1 MARVLG
7 VREVIAACLGRRL
20 GARLPRRAAVLR
32 ARAFAS
38 GRDLPAFD
46 DTVNAVL
53 SELEAEGRKRL
64 REAGISDRDM
74 LVERTADMRLVGQM
88 HDIAV
93 PLPAGPIDARTYE
106 EIRAAFVKVYSA
118 RYTSVYEGARMEAI
132 NFRVRCV
139 GPTPALSLK
148 GAAGGA
154 TGPTRSRDTAGPGSR
169 AASPTPRCTTATPW
183 PRATASRAL
192 P

>member
-1 MARVLG
+1 M
-7 VREVIAACLGRRL
+7 
-20 GARLPRRAAVLR
+20 
-32 ARAFAS
+32 
-38 GRDLPAFD
+38 
-46 DTVNAVL
+46 NAVL

-118 RYTSVYEGARMEAI
+118 RYTSVYEAPAWRGQS
-132 NFRVRCV
+132 FRVRCV

-154 TGPTRSRDTAGPGSR
+154 DRTDKVKGYRRAWFEGGFADTTVYDRYALAPGDR
-169 AASPTPRCTTATPW
+169 FG
-183 PRATASRAL
+183 AL